1 MHISAKGFGQSNK
14 ALAVNI
20 SIHWLITVP
29 AFAFHSVHK
38 LLRRTHTAKHQ
49 HITVISF
56 RADRSNAHSPGS
68 FVSVFFLNSARAN
81 ERHIFQCLFQF
92 FRTDANF
99 NRQPHHLL
107 PTCSK
112 MEQVHLHFHKIDFA
126 GTRLFQRHII
136 SSAVTLACI
145 LLPHRQ
151 RIYLYPR
158 LPNSMCTLR
167 PHLRQW
173 QSSAAPNS
181 VSPSGRQKKLYS
193 ASGFKFMQSLHGYIR
208 RAKYLCQRQLT
219 HVFIFRFAFYSK
231 HQPPVHR

>member
-1 MHISAKGFGQSNK
+1 
-14 ALAVNI
+14 
-20 SIHWLITVP
+20 
-29 AFAFHSVHK
+29 
-38 LLRRTHTAKHQ
+38 
-49 HITVISF
+49 
-56 RADRSNAHSPGS
+56 
-68 FVSVFFLNSARAN
+68 
-81 ERHIFQCLFQF
+81 
-92 FRTDANF
+92 
-99 NRQPHHLL
+99 
-107 PTCSK
+107 

-181 VSPSGRQKKLYS
+181 VSPSGRQKKSYS
-193 ASGFKFMQSLHGYIR
+193 AFSFKPMHSLHGYIR
-208 RAKYLCQRQLT
+208 LVKNFCQRQLT
-219 HVFIFRFAFYSK
+219 HVFILPLIPRCSSLFQRKFYFRTCAATYTSNPTSCTPIVAPAPRMCNFFKFRFATTK
-231 HQPPVHR
+231 RA